1 MTQTSHSSPLQAAPP
16 EAPARRQFALGG
28 LALGASALVAARG
41 ALAADAPTSPAVPH
55 APAAP
60 AQGTG
65 PILLHGASPRLTV
78 HTIDT
83 YHGMAATGL
92 RIDFSRWDGEAY
104 ALVRSFTINA
114 NGRADE
120 PLLIDESYRT
130 GRYELLLHVD
140 DYFAARGA
148 QLPRPPFLSKLP
160 VRFQITNAAERI
172 HLPIQFGPWSYTY
185 SRGS

>member
-1 MTQTSHSSPLQAAPP
+1 MHPAHPLEPS
-16 EAPARRQFALGG
+16 RRQFALSG
-28 LALGASALVAARG
+28 LALGASALAAARG
-41 ALAADAPTSPAVPH
+41 ALAADAP
-55 APAAP
+55 AAP
-60 AQGTG
+60 AQASG
-65 PILLHGASPRLTV
+65 PIVLHGASPRLTV

-92 RIDFSRWDGEAY
+92 RIDFSRFDGEAY
-104 ALVRSFTINA
+104 VPVRSFTINA

-120 PLLIDESYRT
+120 PLLIDDSYRA

-140 DYFAARGA
+140 EYFAAKGA
-148 QLPRPPFLSKLP
+148 KLPRPAFLSKVP
-160 VRFQITNAAERI
+160 VRFQIANVAERI